1 MNCRLNICKEK
12 ARNIRN
18 LKSKMKMEN
27 RTEISSLGEFGLI
40 DHLTQNIELQ
50 NASSIV
56 GVGDDAAVID
66 HFGKQTV
73 VTTDLLIEGVHFDL
87 MYTPLKHLGYKSVIV
102 NLSDVYAMNAT
113 PTQITMSIGIS
124 NRFGVEALDEF
135 YEGVYAACE
144 KYGVDLVGGDTA
156 SSQKGFIIS
165 VTAIGEVTPDKFV
178 KRSTAQKGDLLCVSG
193 DLGAAYLGLLFLERE
208 KKIFLESPSVQ
219 PDLEGESYVVGRLLK
234 PEARKNIIDFLAEH
248 SIIPTS
254 MMDISDGLSSEIIHI
269 CKQSNLGCVLYE
281 EKIPVA
287 EATKNAAFKFEIDP
301 TACAL
306 SGGEDYELLFTI
318 HQSDYEKIVLS
329 EEISVIG
336 HMTDAAEGAKIIT
349 KGNNEFPITAQGWDA
364 IEEKLNSSMKILF
377 NMQCV
382 REDWQLAPD
391 SHRDGNWQTANSY
404 SFGKGFFFLPIV
416 YCLLSIA
423 YLQFLFR
430 I

>member
-1 MNCRLNICKEK
+1 MSEQ
-12 ARNIRN
+12 
-18 LKSKMKMEN
+18 

-40 DHLTQNIELQ
+40 EHLTKNIELQ

-73 VTTDLLIEGVHFDL
+73 ITTDLLIEGVHFDL

-113 PTQITMSIGIS
+113 PTQITLSLGIS
-124 NRFGVEALDEF
+124 NRFSLEALDEF

-165 VTAIGEVTPDKFV
+165 VTAIGEVTPDKYV
-178 KRSTAQKGDLLCVSG
+178 KRSGAQKGDLLCVSG
-193 DLGAAYLGLLFLERE
+193 DLGAAYIGLLFLERE
-208 KKIFLESPSVQ
+208 KKIYLENPAIQ

-234 PEARKNIIDFLAEH
+234 PEARKNIIEFLAEQ
-248 SIIPTS
+248 SITLTS
-254 MMDISDGLSSEIIHI
+254 MMDISDGLSSEILHI
-269 CKQSNLGCVLYE
+269 CKESNVGCVLYE
-281 EKIPVA
+281 EKIPVS
-287 EATKNAAFKFEIDP
+287 EETRKAAYKFEIDP

-318 HQSDYEKIVLS
+318 HQSDYEKLVLS

-336 HMTDAAEGAKIIT
+336 YITDAAEGAKIIT
-349 KGNNEFPITAQGWDA
+349 KGNNRYPITAQGWDA
-364 IEEKLNSSMKILF
+364 LKKS
-377 NMQCV
+377 
-382 REDWQLAPD
+382 
-391 SHRDGNWQTANSY
+391 
-404 SFGKGFFFLPIV
+404 
-416 YCLLSIA
+416 
-423 YLQFLFR
+423 
-430 I
+430 